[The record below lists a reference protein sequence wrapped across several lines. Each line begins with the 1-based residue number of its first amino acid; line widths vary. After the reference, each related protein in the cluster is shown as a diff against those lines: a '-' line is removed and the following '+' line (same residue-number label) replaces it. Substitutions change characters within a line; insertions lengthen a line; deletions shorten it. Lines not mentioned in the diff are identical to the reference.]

1 MANIY
6 QNLWI
11 LLSTTVVNAI
21 TKKKIIAPV
30 SGSKNTS
37 IEGIIVK
44 INIFNINKISLFMP
58 VFTKLFKVLLSIK
71 ASDNLASSL
80 G

>member
-11 LLSTTVVNAI
+11 LLSTTVVKAI

-44 INIFNINKISLFMP
+44 INIFNINKICNYEED
-58 VFTKLFKVLLSIK
+58 KIQELLQNEKSYITI
-71 ASDNLASSL
+71 
-80 G
+80 